1 MEHMSKKNIPKYDPQ
16 TGELNPY
23 YEELTSKKNPMTIK
37 PIKTLVNDY
46 KASSL
51 KEIWIDGVLYNCIYG
66 FLGAMI
72 IVSITIKIDIAILL
86 AYLIYYFFVGKVI
99 NRPKYVTSLGKFIV
113 FPIPTAIGAFIGYKI
128 TPIIIQF
135 LT

>member
-1 MEHMSKKNIPKYDPQ
+1 MRKKKIPKYDPQ

-23 YEELTSKKNPMTIK
+23 YEQLMGEKNPMAIK
-37 PIKTLVNDY
+37 PIKILVDDY
-46 KASSL
+46 KSASP
-51 KEIWIDGVLYNCIYG
+51 KEIWIDGVFYNCIYG

-72 IVSITIKIDIAILL
+72 IVSITIKIDIAILF

-113 FPIPTAIGAFIGYKI
+113 FPIPTALGAFIGYKI
-128 TPIIIQF
+128 TPMIIQF